1 VIPHDG
7 TSIKL
12 LGTSLTEDQALFIE
26 QRIEKA
32 LGMTDRE
39 VASELSR

>member
-1 VIPHDG
+1 MIPHDG
-7 TSIKL
+7 TSRKL
-12 LGTSLTEDQALFIE
+12 LVIVLTEKQALFIE